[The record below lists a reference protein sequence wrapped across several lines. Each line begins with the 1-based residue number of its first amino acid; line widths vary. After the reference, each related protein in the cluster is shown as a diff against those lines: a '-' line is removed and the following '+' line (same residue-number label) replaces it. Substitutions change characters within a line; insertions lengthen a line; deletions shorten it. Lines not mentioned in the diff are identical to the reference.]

1 MSDDRAVFR
10 ASLPPILSAL
20 RFSGDGGMRV
30 QFDIPETDL
39 GEATKLL
46 LWKGAVLRVTVEP
59 EVRPEKDDSGRT
71 STKKHF

>member
-1 MSDDRAVFR
+1 MSDDDRAVFR

-30 QFDIPETDL
+30 QLDIPETDL

-46 LWKGAVLRVTVEP
+46 LWKGTVLRITVEP
-59 EVRPEKDDSGRT
+59 EEKGRDQDWE
-71 STKKHF
+71 F

>member
-1 MSDDRAVFR
+1 VFR
-10 ASLPPILSAL
+10 ASLPPILSAV

-46 LWKGAVLRVTVEP
+46 LWKGTVLRVTVEP
-59 EVRPEKDDSGRT
+59 EKPEGYGHERKWDKWDTRGE
-71 STKKHF
+71 